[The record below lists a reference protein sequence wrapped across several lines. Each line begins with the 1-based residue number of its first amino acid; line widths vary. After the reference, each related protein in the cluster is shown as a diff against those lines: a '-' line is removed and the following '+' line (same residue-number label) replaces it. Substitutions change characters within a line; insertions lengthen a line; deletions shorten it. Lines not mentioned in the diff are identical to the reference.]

1 MSPKV
6 FITYSWTKPS
16 FSERIRLLADRLLND
31 GAVDVILDRYDL
43 KEGDD
48 KNAFMERM
56 VTDQSV
62 THVLVCSDKR
72 YAEKADGRKGGVGAE
87 SLIISQ
93 KIYSLAKQSKFIPIF
108 CEMDE
113 EGEPLVPTFM
123 AGRFGF
129 DFSTPEKENENWEPL
144 IRALHGKP
152 IHQKPQV
159 GKLPAYILSD
169 ERTPT
174 SPSAGKL
181 ATFKQAVLQGR
192 KGLKGYRSDFTTTC
206 ISFADSLRTRSAPQ
220 TSDSGAWVI
229 SHYEKLLPLRNH
241 IVDWVILESEATISD
256 DFSDVLGEFLEQ
268 LFVLKSR
275 PPELTRWENWYLE
288 PHGIFVYETFI
299 YVVASLL
306 KMGAFETLKS
316 IFDTHY
322 LVPGSEATG
331 SEKFAP
337 FTTFFYPYSNIDKA
351 LLAPN
356 GQTYLD
362 PVAELLKRHA
372 DRSDLPF
379 KAVMES
385 ELLSLIAS
393 LVYTARAWHPR
404 TLLYGGYNPTFPLF
418 VRATQRKGFRKLAK
432 ILSIENASELRDKVK
447 PAIEE
452 RRVQHYFNRDYRSGP
467 SVWDAMNMDG
477 MDTIS

>member
-1 MSPKV
+1 MS
-6 FITYSWTKPS
+6 
-16 FSERIRLLADRLLND
+16 E

-108 CEMDE
+108 CEMDD

-123 AGRFGF
+123 AGRIGF

-152 IHQKPQV
+152 IHQKPQI
-159 GKLPAYILSD
+159 GKLPAYIVSD
-169 ERTPT
+169 ERIPT
-174 SPSAGKL
+174 SSSAGKL
-181 ATFKQAVLQGR
+181 ATFKQAVQQGR
-192 KGLKGYRSDFTTTC
+192 KGLKGYRADFVSSC
-206 ISFADSLRTRSAPQ
+206 VSFADSLRTRSVPQ
-220 TSDSGAWVI
+220 TSDAGAWVI
-229 SHYEKLLPLRNH
+229 SQYEKLLPLRNQ
-241 IVDWVILESEATISD
+241 IVDWVGLESEAATSD

-275 PPELTRWENWYLE
+275 PSELKSWEHWYLE
-288 PHGIFVYETFI
+288 PHGIFVHETFI
-299 YVVASLL
+299 YIIASLL
-306 KMGAFETLKS
+306 KMGALDTLKS
-316 IFDTHY
+316 VFGTHY
-322 LVPGSEATG
+322 LVPETEATG

-337 FTTFFYPYSNIDKA
+337 FTAFFYPYSHIDKA

-372 DRSDLPF
+372 DRSELPF
-379 KAVMES
+379 KAIMES

-393 LVYTARAWHPR
+393 LVYTAKAWHPR
-404 TLLYGGYNPTFPLF
+404 TLLYSGYNPSFPLF
-418 VRATQRKGFRKLAK
+418 IRATQRKGFRKLAK
-432 ILSIENASELRDKVK
+432 ILNVENASELRDKVK

-452 RRVQHYFNRDYRSGP
+452 RRVQDYLSRDYRSGP
-467 SVWDAMNMDG
+467 SAWDVMNMDG
-477 MDTIS
+477 MDTIP